1 MIFYVQNCDCEDLI
15 HGCNGEVLC
24 EEERFYFCSKAK
36 IKVVTTSLSTE
47 ATTTTT
53 TTTEIST
60 STSTTITI
68 TTTAKTTSKT
78 TEAATT
84 TTTTTSIETT
94 SYNTTVTTTTTVAV
108 VGTITLEIK
117 FTSSISPDMTAEE
130 IDILLV
136 ELDSQIREEF
146 GNDVEITHEID
157 LSKNLIETIVELSIQ
172 MGIEIQNF
180 LDATLFPFLIDLSL
194 DGLTIISDISVFLD
208 GNTLDSMP
216 TTAGLENALGAIG
229 GEILCS
235 KPRDLSGNHELNNV
249 R

>member
-1 MIFYVQNCDCEDLI
+1 M
-15 HGCNGEVLC
+15 
-24 EEERFYFCSKAK
+24 
-36 IKVVTTSLSTE
+36 
-47 ATTTTT
+47 
-53 TTTEIST
+53 
-60 STSTTITI
+60 
-68 TTTAKTTSKT
+68 
-78 TEAATT
+78 
-84 TTTTTSIETT
+84 
-94 SYNTTVTTTTTVAV
+94 TTTTTVAV

-235 KPRDLSGNHELNNV
+235 KPRDLLSLIF
-249 R
+249 RFTR